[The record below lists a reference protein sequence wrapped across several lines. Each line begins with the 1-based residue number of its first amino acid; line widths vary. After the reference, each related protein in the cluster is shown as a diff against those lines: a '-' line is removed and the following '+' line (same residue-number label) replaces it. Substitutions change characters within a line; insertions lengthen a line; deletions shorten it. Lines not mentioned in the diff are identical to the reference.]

1 MKDKV
6 LWKHVAVYCSLV
18 GCNAASSSGTENQKS
33 YSTLKD
39 DQKSKHR
46 PPVAPRRK
54 KAGRFLLKYQSDS
67 EQCQLYTVTFNI
79 DIYIFS

>member
-54 KAGRFLLKYQSDS
+54 KAGRFLLKY
-67 EQCQLYTVTFNI
+67 TVLSQKYF
-79 DIYIFS
+79 YFSIVY